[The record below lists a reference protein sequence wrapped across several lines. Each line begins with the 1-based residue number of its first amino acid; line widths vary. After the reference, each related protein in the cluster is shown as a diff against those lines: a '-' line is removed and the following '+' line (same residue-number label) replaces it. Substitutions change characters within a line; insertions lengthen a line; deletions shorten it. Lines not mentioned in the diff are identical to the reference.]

1 MLYSRRRGWT
11 RSSPVALRSLVV
23 EDDGDS
29 EVFLGTTGQIM
40 GSGGD
45 KGKEGPCFSRVIQGL
60 GREWKLF
67 WVLFWGEEG
76 MGKALWAG
84 GHAQAGTS
92 GEKGTDES
100 AEEKEQVGGPK
111 WG

>member
-1 MLYSRRRGWT
+1 M
-11 RSSPVALRSLVV
+11 ALRSLVT

-29 EVFLGTTGQIM
+29 DVSLGTTGQIM

-45 KGKEGPCFSRVIQGL
+45 KRKEGPCSSRVIQGSE
-60 GREWKLF
+60 RERNLF

-92 GEKGTDES
+92 GEKGTD
-100 AEEKEQVGGPK
+100 
-111 WG
+111 